1 MRPGLA
7 LALIAAGFVALPPR
21 AEAGCRCDKDH
32 DHLVIAIHGDV
43 EGHGRPKAGATE
55 PFDLSIVTTLADRPG
70 ANHAILR
77 VIEWSDECAR
87 G

>member
-1 MRPGLA
+1 MTVCEWWWSG
-7 LALIAAGFVALPPR
+7 IGSSPR
-21 AEAGCRCDKDH
+21 QR
-32 DHLVIAIHGDV
+32 ISIHGDV